1 MRTEFTREEMYEAYY
16 EEIVRYGVREL
27 RMTAEQVDDIMR
39 YVGFKDGFIA
49 NISDFDFVTPAEV
62 LDDIIASLRRTDRPR
77 VVERID
83 GGFRYIG
90 GRKRR

>member
-16 EEIVRYGVREL
+16 EEIVRYGVKEL
-27 RMTAEQVDDIMR
+27 RMTAEQVGDVMR
-39 YVGFKDGFIA
+39 YVGFKDDFIA
-49 NISDFDFVTPAEV
+49 NMSDYDFAEPGEV
-62 LDDIIASLRRTDRPR
+62 LDWAIRSFRRTNKPP

-90 GRKRR
+90 GRKRG